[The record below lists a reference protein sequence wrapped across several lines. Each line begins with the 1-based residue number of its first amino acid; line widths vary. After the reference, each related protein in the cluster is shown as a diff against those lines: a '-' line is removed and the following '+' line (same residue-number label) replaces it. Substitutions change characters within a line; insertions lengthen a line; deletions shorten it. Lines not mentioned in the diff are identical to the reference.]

1 MREGDRYGFSPA
13 SWASIM
19 NHSRFT
25 LLLLGLFF
33 LVPSHSQRSITLI
46 TPNVMHPER
55 EETILVEAH
64 DLTSDMTFKLT
75 FYDFPKKKHLS
86 DEIVFTLDSSNR
98 TAVVKIKIPS
108 IMFKPNSPLK
118 QYVTIKVKSSQSEV
132 EKVVLIS
139 HHTGYIFIQTDK
151 PIYTPG
157 STVLFR
163 IYTLD
168 IHLKPVSKYFHL
180 DIQNPE
186 GIVIKSQ
193 DFRDPT
199 ENGIFS
205 STYFIPELTTFGTWK
220 IVARYEDA
228 IKRTF
233 STEFEIKEYV
243 LPSFEVTLE
252 PSEKFFYIDGNDMLE
267 IDISARYIYGKPV
280 DGVAFVLFGV
290 MKDGHKEGLPHS
302 LQRVHIEEGVGTASL
317 DRATVQ
323 RQFANL
329 NELVG
334 QSLYVTVSV
343 LTDTGSDM
351 VEAERR
357 GISIVTSPYQIHF
370 TKTSKY
376 FKPGIPFEFMV
387 FVTNPDGSPATE
399 VPVLGHLLTVDSAQS
414 RVKTLEDGRAKL
426 IINTPGDQTTLS
438 INVSTADPRLP
449 DERQAIA
456 TMVIN
461 AYRTFR
467 GSQNY
472 LHIGVSSSVVK
483 PGDHLHL
490 QFVLKNTNIDVQNQI
505 KNIFYLI
512 LNQGRIVKHGQQIRG
527 LGQTTVSMTLEVESD
542 LIPSFRIVAYYYVS
556 VSGHKEIV
564 ADAVWVDVKDTCIG
578 SLVVKA
584 ATRAD
589 DMIHPPSVAM
599 KLKLE
604 GDPGASVALVAV
616 DKGVYVLNKK
626 KFTQEKVWNTIE
638 EGDLGCSPGGGQD
651 VLEVFTDAGLSMK
664 TTVGIETP
672 LKSELACKPLGRR
685 RRRRSLQLLEE
696 KAAKVSQY
704 QDQELRRCCEQGM
717 NRNPMNYNCEKRTYY
732 IVDES
737 EACKEAFLN
746 CCRHIQDLKDKLL
759 RPDDLILAR
768 SDLDEEILSEE
779 KIASRSRFPESWL
792 WDVEHL
798 AVNSKMNNKL
808 ASKIF
813 TIYLKDSI
821 TTWEVLAVSVSKTKG
836 ICVASPYEITVMKD
850 FFIDLKLPYSAVRNE
865 QVEIRAVLYN
875 YNNRYPIKVRVELLY
890 NPAFCSS
897 STVNKRYRQTL
908 TIEPSSSRVVPLT
921 IIPLMLGMHDIEV
934 KAAVWGAYVADGI
947 RKTLKVVPE
956 GIKIKQTVLNVFFD
970 PSKKGKDNEQNVLV
984 KAADLENMVPGTE
997 SETQVI
1003 IQGNPIAD
1011 IIEETIDGKGLSEY
1025 LRLPEG
1031 CAEQTLSKATR
1042 TIISTHY
1049 LDSTQQWDKV
1059 GINRRKESINYIKE
1073 GFAKMLTFKKSD
1085 HSFATFPQNPSSTW
1099 MTAYWVKVFSMA
1111 SGIMNIDRHS
1121 LCGSVNWLILQRQR
1135 LDGSFFDTATQYSYI
1150 MGGDDYKNS
1159 DVAFTGFMVTALEE
1173 SRPYCGEYVPSLNET
1188 INKAVNFLAQKY
1200 PQLTQ
1205 AYEVTLASYAL
1216 ALMGRLDNES
1226 VLLNAV
1232 SGGDHWEDKKSV
1244 YYSIEATSYGLL
1256 SLIHLKKFQMAT
1268 EVAQWLMLQKIYEGT
1283 YGSTQSLVMAL
1294 QALAEYQQK
1303 APRHKND
1310 SLEISLHLPG
1320 RQSAISYRID
1330 YSNSLLSQRAETK
1343 LNQDFTV
1350 KAKGTGQAT
1359 MTVVTTYY
1367 AKPEEQDSQ
1376 CHNFSLR
1383 ISVKNETR
1391 ESKLE
1396 ETLGSV
1402 SIEICMRF
1410 LGVTDAAMT
1419 ILDVSM
1425 LTGFSPDI
1433 QDLNL
1438 LSSGIERYISKF
1450 EINKSPSDRGTLIIY
1465 LDKVSHKEEECIKF
1479 KAHQFFEVG
1488 LIQPAAVK
1496 IYEYYALENRCTQFY
1511 HSTKAEGQLNKI
1523 CTGEVCRCA
1532 EDHCFMQ
1539 ENQDQIREETACH
1552 PGVDFVYK
1560 TTLLSMNQ
1568 SISHDTYRMK
1578 ILRVIKPGSD
1588 DSAEGK
1594 ERDFIS
1600 HVRCRDNLRLEI
1612 GKDYLIWGA
1621 TSDLWKKSEVSYII
1635 TQDTNIEKW
1644 PNNEECK
1651 DQKNQKLCEDLDHFT
1666 KEMTFGCR
1674 N

>member
-1 MREGDRYGFSPA
+1 S
-13 SWASIM
+13 SILYYIY
-19 NHSRFT
+19 
-25 LLLLGLFF
+25 LLVSF
-33 LVPSHSQRSITLI
+33 ITLI

-98 TAVVKIKIPS
+98 TVRVETNPDKS
-108 IMFKPNSPLK
+108 W

-180 DIQNPE
+180 DIQVFHISTCLSSNPC
-186 GIVIKSQ
+186 S
-193 DFRDPT
+193 FLL
-199 ENGIFS
+199 S
-205 STYFIPELTTFGTWK
+205 FGTWK

-302 LQRVHIEEGVGTASL
+302 LQRVHVRISP
-317 DRATVQ
+317 
-323 RQFANL
+323 
-329 NELVG
+329 
-334 QSLYVTVSV
+334 YV
-343 LTDTGSDM
+343 LPCDM

-505 KNIFYLI
+505 KNIFYLVWTN
-512 LNQGRIVKHGQQIRG
+512 LIVKHGQQIRG

-947 RKTLKVVPE
+947 RKTLKVVVSPGPFPRE
-956 GIKIKQTVLNVFFD
+956 YRIY
-970 PSKKGKDNEQNVLV
+970 NEQNVLV

-1111 SGIMNIDRHS
+1111 SGIMNIDRYS

-1150 MGGDDYKNS
+1150 MVSTFFYGKVGVS
-1159 DVAFTGFMVTALEE
+1159 TLTPPILIP
-1173 SRPYCGEYVPSLNET
+1173 SQSLNET

-1232 SGGDHWEDKKSV
+1232 RDHWEDKKSV

-1330 YSNSLLSQRAETK
+1330 YSNSLLSQRAEVCYD
-1343 LNQDFTV
+1343 LLF
-1350 KAKGTGQAT
+1350 
-1359 MTVVTTYY
+1359 
-1367 AKPEEQDSQ
+1367 P
-1376 CHNFSLR
+1376 
-1383 ISVKNETR
+1383 
-1391 ESKLE
+1391 
-1396 ETLGSV
+1396 
-1402 SIEICMRF
+1402 RF

-1552 PGVDFVYK
+1552 PGVDFGNVTRTIITGMILK
-1560 TTLLSMNQ
+1560 MV
-1568 SISHDTYRMK
+1568 SISFFP
-1578 ILRVIKPGSD
+1578 LGSD

>member
-1 MREGDRYGFSPA
+1 KVDI
-13 SWASIM
+13 SIILILQLR
-19 NHSRFT
+19 N
-25 LLLLGLFF
+25 L
-33 LVPSHSQRSITLI
+33 SITLI

-55 EETILVEAH
+55 EETILNLMDLEADPNLPRWH
-64 DLTSDMTFKLT
+64 LHPSCLLPLREIILNLPALSTTITSNFSAQE
-75 FYDFPKKKHLS
+75 KH
-86 DEIVFTLDSSNR
+86 
-98 TAVVKIKIPS
+98 
-108 IMFKPNSPLK
+108 
-118 QYVTIKVKSSQSEV
+118 SQSEV

-157 STVLFR
+157 STGMLESIV
-163 IYTLD
+163 TLSG
-168 IHLKPVSKYFHL
+168 LCLSS
-180 DIQNPE
+180 QNPE

-438 INVSTADPRLP
+438 INVRTIQGLP

-490 QFVLKNTNIDVQNQI
+490 QTEDGQQAILFIVSAEQ
-505 KNIFYLI
+505 I

-672 LKSELACKPLGRR
+672 LKR

-947 RKTLKVVPE
+947 RKTLKVVNLIP
-956 GIKIKQTVLNVFFD
+956 GLDIGLSHTHKFLFFD
-970 PSKKGKDNEQNVLV
+970 VSDNEQNVLV

-1111 SGIMNIDRHS
+1111 SGIMNIDRYS

-1150 MGGDDYKNS
+1150 MVSTFFYGKVGVS
-1159 DVAFTGFMVTALEE
+1159 TLTPPILIP
-1173 SRPYCGEYVPSLNET
+1173 SQSLNET

-1232 SGGDHWEDKKSV
+1232 RGDHWEDKKSV

-1359 MTVVTTYY
+1359 MTVCENLFIPTS
-1367 AKPEEQDSQ
+1367 SQ
-1376 CHNFSLR
+1376 CFPANNIRLLR
-1383 ISVKNETR
+1383 KSR
-1391 ESKLE
+1391 PS
-1396 ETLGSV
+1396 
-1402 SIEICMRF
+1402 SINLSSPLYDLLFPRF

-1523 CTGEVCRCA
+1523 CTGEVCRC
-1532 EDHCFMQ
+1532 EFLSSQ
-1539 ENQDQIREETACH
+1539 EGMVYVSSSQIT
-1552 PGVDFVYK
+1552 GMILKMV
-1560 TTLLSMNQ
+1560 
-1568 SISHDTYRMK
+1568 SISFFP
-1578 ILRVIKPGSD
+1578 LGSD

>member
-1 MREGDRYGFSPA
+1 EFRKMSFLDSQ
-13 SWASIM
+13 SIAL
-19 NHSRFT
+19 FT
-25 LLLLGLFF
+25 GPPTYLLADL
-33 LVPSHSQRSITLI
+33 
-46 TPNVMHPER
+46 
-55 EETILVEAH
+55 ETILVEAH

-157 STVLFR
+157 STGKQESIV
-163 IYTLD
+163 TLSG
-168 IHLKPVSKYFHL
+168 LCLSS
-180 DIQNPE
+180 QNPE

-438 INVSTADPRLP
+438 INVRTIQGLELP

-490 QFVLKNTNIDVQNQI
+490 QF
-505 KNIFYLI
+505 I

-768 SDLDEEILSEE
+768 SPDL
-779 KIASRSRFPESWL
+779 FPF
-792 WDVEHL
+792 HR
-798 AVNSKMNNKL
+798 L

-850 FFIDLKLPYSAVRNE
+850 FFIDLKLPYSAV
-865 QVEIRAVLYN
+865 LSF
-875 YNNRYPIKVRVELLY
+875 P
-890 NPAFCSS
+890 
-897 STVNKRYRQTL
+897 QTSFL
-908 TIEPSSSRVVPLT
+908 FPSSSRVVPLT

-947 RKTLKVVPE
+947 RKTLKVVNLIP
-956 GIKIKQTVLNVFFD
+956 GLDIGLSHTHKFLFFD
-970 PSKKGKDNEQNVLV
+970 VSDNEQNVLV

-1111 SGIMNIDRHS
+1111 SGIMNIDRYS

-1150 MGGDDYKNS
+1150 MVSTFFYGKVGVS
-1159 DVAFTGFMVTALEE
+1159 TLTPPILIP
-1173 SRPYCGEYVPSLNET
+1173 SQSLNET

-1232 SGGDHWEDKKSV
+1232 SGESERPLSKSV

-1359 MTVVTTYY
+1359 MTVCENLFIPTS
-1367 AKPEEQDSQ
+1367 SQ
-1376 CHNFSLR
+1376 YDLLFP
-1383 ISVKNETR
+1383 
-1391 ESKLE
+1391 
-1396 ETLGSV
+1396 
-1402 SIEICMRF
+1402 RF

-1523 CTGEVCRCA
+1523 CTGEVCRC
-1532 EDHCFMQ
+1532 EFLSSQ
-1539 ENQDQIREETACH
+1539 EGMVYVSSSQI
-1552 PGVDFVYK
+1552 
-1560 TTLLSMNQ
+1560 MNQ

>member
-1 MREGDRYGFSPA
+1 TYLQ
-13 SWASIM
+13 
-19 NHSRFT
+19 T
-25 LLLLGLFF
+25 LAN
-33 LVPSHSQRSITLI
+33 ITLI

-98 TAVVKIKIPS
+98 TAVVKIKVSDPS
-108 IMFKPNSPLK
+108 HYGIRLVLRANG
-118 QYVTIKVKSSQSEV
+118 SQSEV

-157 STVLFR
+157 STGMLESIV
-163 IYTLD
+163 TLSG
-168 IHLKPVSKYFHL
+168 LCLSS
-180 DIQNPE
+180 QNPE
-186 GIVIKSQ
+186 GIVFHIS
-193 DFRDPT
+193 T
-199 ENGIFS
+199 CLS
-205 STYFIPELTTFGTWK
+205 SNPCSFLLSFGTWK

-302 LQRVHIEEGVGTASL
+302 LQRVHV
-317 DRATVQ
+317 R
-323 RQFANL
+323 
-329 NELVG
+329 
-334 QSLYVTVSV
+334 
-343 LTDTGSDM
+343 SDM

-438 INVSTADPRLP
+438 INVRTIQGLELP

-947 RKTLKVVPE
+947 RKTLKVVVSPGPFPRE
-956 GIKIKQTVLNVFFD
+956 YRIY
-970 PSKKGKDNEQNVLV
+970 NEQNVLV

-1111 SGIMNIDRHS
+1111 SGIMNIDRYS

-1150 MGGDDYKNS
+1150 MVRVS
-1159 DVAFTGFMVTALEE
+1159 TLTPPILIP
-1173 SRPYCGEYVPSLNET
+1173 SQSLNET

-1232 SGGDHWEDKKSV
+1232 RDHWEDKKSV

-1330 YSNSLLSQRAETK
+1330 YSNSLLSQRAEVCCYD
-1343 LNQDFTV
+1343 LLF
-1350 KAKGTGQAT
+1350 
-1359 MTVVTTYY
+1359 
-1367 AKPEEQDSQ
+1367 P
-1376 CHNFSLR
+1376 
-1383 ISVKNETR
+1383 
-1391 ESKLE
+1391 
-1396 ETLGSV
+1396 
-1402 SIEICMRF
+1402 RF

-1532 EDHCFMQ
+1532 EGNYYVKDLQRYVCGTLSSCLTPLF
-1539 ENQDQIREETACH
+1539 
-1552 PGVDFVYK
+1552 VSVYK

>member
-1 MREGDRYGFSPA
+1 MSENA
-13 SWASIM
+13 K
-19 NHSRFT
+19 
-25 LLLLGLFF
+25 
-33 LVPSHSQRSITLI
+33 
-46 TPNVMHPER
+46 
-55 EETILVEAH
+55 ETILVEAH

-157 STVLFR
+157 STGIIV
-163 IYTLD
+163 TLSG
-168 IHLKPVSKYFHL
+168 LCLSS
-180 DIQNPE
+180 QNPE

-438 INVSTADPRLP
+438 INVRTIQGLP

-947 RKTLKVVPE
+947 RKTLKVVVSPGPFPRE
-956 GIKIKQTVLNVFFD
+956 YRIY
-970 PSKKGKDNEQNVLV
+970 NEQNVLV

-1111 SGIMNIDRHS
+1111 SGIMNIDRYS

-1150 MGGDDYKNS
+1150 MVRVS
-1159 DVAFTGFMVTALEE
+1159 TLTPPILIP
-1173 SRPYCGEYVPSLNET
+1173 SQSLNET

-1232 SGGDHWEDKKSV
+1232 SGESERPLSKSV

-1320 RQSAISYRID
+1320 RQSIPKILAPTIILIVSPLNISFF
-1330 YSNSLLSQRAETK
+1330 Q
-1343 LNQDFTV
+1343 Q
-1350 KAKGTGQAT
+1350 
-1359 MTVVTTYY
+1359 VVTTYY

-1391 ESKLE
+1391 DDL
-1396 ETLGSV
+1396 LFP
-1402 SIEICMRF
+1402 RF

-1532 EDHCFMQ
+1532 E
-1539 ENQDQIREETACH
+1539 E
-1552 PGVDFVYK
+1552 VYK

>member
-1 MREGDRYGFSPA
+1 KMA
-13 SWASIM
+13 S
-19 NHSRFT
+19 NF
-25 LLLLGLFF
+25 
-33 LVPSHSQRSITLI
+33 ITLI

-157 STVLFR
+157 STGMLESIV
-163 IYTLD
+163 TLSERRE
-168 IHLKPVSKYFHL
+168 VFHISTCL
-180 DIQNPE
+180 SSNPC
-186 GIVIKSQ
+186 S
-193 DFRDPT
+193 FLL
-199 ENGIFS
+199 S
-205 STYFIPELTTFGTWK
+205 FGTWK

-302 LQRVHIEEGVGTASL
+302 LQRVHV
-317 DRATVQ
+317 R
-323 RQFANL
+323 
-329 NELVG
+329 
-334 QSLYVTVSV
+334 
-343 LTDTGSDM
+343 SDM

-438 INVSTADPRLP
+438 INVRTIQGLP

-947 RKTLKVVPE
+947 RKTLKVVVSPGPFPRE
-956 GIKIKQTVLNVFFD
+956 YRI
-970 PSKKGKDNEQNVLV
+970 S
-984 KAADLENMVPGTE
+984 ADLENMVPGTE

-1111 SGIMNIDRHS
+1111 SGIMNIDRYS

-1150 MGGDDYKNS
+1150 MVIGVS
-1159 DVAFTGFMVTALEE
+1159 TLTPPILIP
-1173 SRPYCGEYVPSLNET
+1173 SQSLNET

-1232 SGGDHWEDKKSV
+1232 RDHWEDKKSV

-1359 MTVVTTYY
+1359 MTVCENLFIPTS
-1367 AKPEEQDSQ
+1367 SQ
-1376 CHNFSLR
+1376 CFPANNIRLLR
-1383 ISVKNETR
+1383 KSR
-1391 ESKLE
+1391 PS
-1396 ETLGSV
+1396 
-1402 SIEICMRF
+1402 SINLSNDLLFPRF

-1532 EDHCFMQ
+1532 EEGMVRTGM
-1539 ENQDQIREETACH
+1539 ILKM
-1552 PGVDFVYK
+1552 V
-1560 TTLLSMNQ
+1560 
-1568 SISHDTYRMK
+1568 SISFFP
-1578 ILRVIKPGSD
+1578 LGSD